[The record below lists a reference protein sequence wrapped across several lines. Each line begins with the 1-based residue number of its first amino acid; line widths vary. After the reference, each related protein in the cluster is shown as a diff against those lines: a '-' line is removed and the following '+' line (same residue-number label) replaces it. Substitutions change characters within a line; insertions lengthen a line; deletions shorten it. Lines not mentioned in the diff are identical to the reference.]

1 MTTPYYT
8 IKALGPAA
16 AEIHIYGQIG
26 ESYSEESVTA
36 RALVAELA
44 GMTGKALTVYIN
56 SPGGSVM
63 DAAAIYSALNRHTMP
78 VSIIVDGWALSAA
91 SLIAMAGQSLT
102 MGTASLLMLHNP
114 SAMAYGNADDM
125 RKAAESLDAV
135 RQTMISVYAAK
146 SGADEATVIG
156 WLDAETWFDVDAA
169 ITAKLADAKAET
181 TARPAPAPTAQ
192 FRNLPAAYA
201 AYIQPNPQDH
211 VMTPEQTVLPPDPT
225 PVVAATA
232 AAPAPDLVV
241 TAADIKAQ
249 ISAIIAAERQ
259 AERTRQGEIR
269 ASFKTFF
276 DKLPMRANA
285 LSVLQEQVLAD
296 GSSPQEADHKLLE
309 LLGSFS
315 EPLAAGQGATEYT
328 GSIDPMAVSVAAAA
342 YQREMK
348 AAGRVVSMT
357 DAVAHIIKQGAE

>member
-8 IKALGPAA
+8 IKALGPTA
-16 AEIHIYGQIG
+16 AEIHIYGKIG
-26 ESYSEESVTA
+26 ESYSEESMTA

-56 SPGGSVM
+56 SPGGSVI

-114 SAMAYGNADDM
+114 SAIAYGNADDF
-125 RKAAESLDAV
+125 RKSADALDAV

-146 SGADEATVIG
+146 SGADEATVAG
-156 WLDAETWFDVDAA
+156 WLDAETWFDADAA

-201 AYIQPNPQDH
+201 AYIQPDPQDH
-211 VMTPEQTVLPPDPT
+211 VMTPDQTVLPPDPT
-225 PVVAATA
+225 PAVAATA
-232 AAPAPDLVV
+232 AAAPDPVV

-259 AERTRQGEIR
+259 AERTRQSEIR
-269 ASFKTFF
+269 ASFKPFF
-276 DKLPMRANA
+276 AKMPMRADA
-285 LSVLQEQVLAD
+285 LNTLQEQVLAD
-296 GSSPQEADHKLLE
+296 GSTAQEADHKLLE

-348 AAGRVVSMT
+348 ASGRAVSMT
-357 DAVAHIIKQGAE
+357 DAVAHVIKQGAE